1 MMKIFTYKC
10 YNLINELASLEV
22 HEKYFL
28 DDSRGKQTKK
38 NKHSSGHKWLA
49 TLMWLSSSQTT

>member
-28 DDSRGKQTKK
+28 DDSREKQTKK

-49 TLMWLSSSQTT
+49 TLM